1 MGNLEYLGKSATTR
15 RYVLLAVDLYSSKVY
30 VYSMCLRKQ
39 ILQKMKQF
47 YDNIKNKRNIKKM
60 HLEVDNEFQ
69 QVKIKYLNDE
79 NNIIIT

>member
-1 MGNLEYLGKSATTR
+1 
-15 RYVLLAVDLYSSKVY
+15 
-30 VYSMCLRKQ
+30 
-39 ILQKMKQF
+39 MKQF